1 MTEASR
7 PRRPPGPPSSRYPP
21 GVDFEVITDASG
33 SYDNYTGKAEYELL
47 DGGVLQVVPG
57 DEGRVKKILYGTCAW
72 SRVEVLSDGET
83 PPP

>member
-1 MTEASR
+1 VE
-7 PRRPPGPPSSRYPP
+7 
-21 GVDFEVITDASG
+21 FEVITDASG

-57 DEGRVKKILYGTCAW
+57 DKGRVNKILYGVGAW
-72 SRVEVLSDGET
+72 SRVEVLSGGET

>member
-1 MTEASR
+1 
-7 PRRPPGPPSSRYPP
+7 
-21 GVDFEVITDASG
+21 VDFEVITDASG

-57 DEGRVKKILYGTCAW
+57 EQGRVKRILYGIGAW